1 MSNITITF
9 AGGFHNV
16 AETNVRARVEHG
28 VAYLSEGQYARL
40 QRTFCGRRTCE
51 CGGVHRATATVPAG
65 WRTYSFRPGAIAWS
79 PELDARLEQIRL
91 LALEDIA

>member
-9 AGGFHNV
+9 SGGFHN
-16 AETNVRARVEHG
+16 TPDTTIRARVEHG

-51 CGGVHRATATVPAG
+51 CGGVHRATANVPAG
-65 WRTYSFRPGAIAWS
+65 WRTYSFHPGAIARS
-79 PELDARLEQIRL
+79 PELHDRLEQIRL